1 MGVGCFFNLRRCLMP
16 DITLTVVQDGLPVIE
31 IDGKYFTLEGEHREG
46 LKKTLIQTARA
57 LERYNIHGVK
67 AYGGKR
73 TPHPPVT
80 PAANMET
87 LVHFDDIIIEEC
99 GGRRT
104 RDAEVIT
111 LIFFALGLLVWYKAG
126 VHFTRVSNTQMFRCV
141 VCGNLQNGALLEERV
156 PCADAGSIPPDYC
169 TDDACYSHI
178 IEKTTGQKK
187 LHV

>member
-1 MGVGCFFNLRRCLMP
+1 MS

-31 IDGKYFTLEGEHREG
+31 IDGKYFTLQGEHREG
-46 LKKTLIQTARA
+46 LRKTLAQAARA

-73 TPHPPVT
+73 APRPSAA

-87 LVHFDDIIIEEC
+87 LVHFDDVILEEC
-99 GGRRT
+99 DGGRT
-104 RDAEVIT
+104 RDTEVIAM
-111 LIFFALGLLVWYKAG
+111 IFFALGLLVWYKAG
-126 VHFTRVSNTQMFRCV
+126 THFTRVSNTQMFQCV
-141 VCGNLQNGALLEERV
+141 VCGNLQNGAPLEERV

-169 TDDACYSHI
+169 TDDKCYSHV
-178 IEKTTGQKK
+178 IEKALGQKK